1 MQGQSGVMK
10 ILIDI
15 ERVDVKYLKH
25 VLNLISCTLNYIVY
39 GETRHFSLYVTIYTR
54 MFLFLANIIN
64 TSENKLSKIAY
75 LDVRNTILYFI
86 H

>member
-25 VLNLISCTLNYIVY
+25 VLNLISCTSNYIVC

-86 H
+86 L

>member
-25 VLNLISCTLNYIVY
+25 VLNLISCTLNYIVC

-86 H
+86 L

>member
-15 ERVDVKYLKH
+15 ERVDVKYLKN
-25 VLNLISCTLNYIVY
+25 VLNLISCILNYIVY
-39 GETRHFSLYVTIYTR
+39 GKTRHFPLYLTIYTR

-75 LDVRNTILYFI
+75 LDVRNTILYFKL
-86 H
+86 

>member
-1 MQGQSGVMK
+1 MRGQSGVMK

-25 VLNLISCTLNYIVY
+25 VLNLISCTLLVY
-39 GETRHFSLYVTIYTR
+39 GETRHFPLYVTIYTK
-54 MFLFLANIIN
+54 MFLFLANMIN

-75 LDVRNTILYFI
+75 LYVRNTILYFI
-86 H
+86 L

>member
-1 MQGQSGVMK
+1 MQRQSGVMK

-54 MFLFLANIIN
+54 MFLFLA
-64 TSENKLSKIAY
+64 TLSIPVKIS

-86 H
+86 L

>member
-15 ERVDVKYLKH
+15 ERVDVKYLKQ
-25 VLNLISCTLNYIVY
+25 VLNLISCTLSYIVY
-39 GETRHFSLYVTIYTR
+39 GETRQFPLYVTIYTR
-54 MFLFLANIIN
+54 MILIWAHIIN

-75 LDVRNTILYFI
+75 LYVRNTILYFI
-86 H
+86 L

>member
-15 ERVDVKYLKH
+15 ERVDVKYLKD

-39 GETRHFSLYVTIYTR
+39 GETRHFPLYVTIYTR

-64 TSENKLSKIAY
+64 TSENK
-75 LDVRNTILYFI
+75 
-86 H
+86 